1 MGITIKDIAVMAN
14 TSTATVSRV
23 LSRKPGVAET
33 KRRRILSLA
42 EKLGYRPN
50 RLAQNLALQKSY
62 VLGFIA
68 ADLLNPIYIDFFRRV
83 QRRVEAMGY
92 QVLIADSEQDAK
104 KERHNVE
111 VMRQHRAEGMII
123 FPVHDWR
130 LHSEVDHFLE
140 LRLQKYPFVVLGKL
154 DGLSAD
160 IVTIDEVGI
169 SYKIGRHLLELG
181 HRSIGF
187 VGYDTENRPVRE
199 RYEGVRKALA
209 ESGVELNPA
218 HVIENS
224 EGWVDRTVAMLR
236 RPDRPTALVIISDVN
251 TLMALRLIQETGLRI
266 PEDLSIATFENGI
279 WTRHLKPTITTTGEV
294 NSEIATLAMDLL
306 FARMEDR
313 DRPPR
318 QHLLLPEL
326 LIRESTGPCPKR

>member
-1 MGITIKDIAVMAN
+1 
-14 TSTATVSRV
+14 
-23 LSRKPGVAET
+23 
-33 KRRRILSLA
+33 
-42 EKLGYRPN
+42 
-50 RLAQNLALQKSY
+50 
-62 VLGFIA
+62 
-68 ADLLNPIYIDFFRRV
+68 
-83 QRRVEAMGY
+83 
-92 QVLIADSEQDAK
+92 
-104 KERHNVE
+104 
-111 VMRQHRAEGMII
+111 
-123 FPVHDWR
+123 
-130 LHSEVDHFLE
+130 

-251 TLMALRLIQETGLRI
+251 TLMALARYRKETGLRI
-266 PEDLSIATFENGI
+266 
-279 WTRHLKPTITTTGEV
+279 R
-294 NSEIATLAMDLL
+294 
-306 FARMEDR
+306 
-313 DRPPR
+313 
-318 QHLLLPEL
+318 
-326 LIRESTGPCPKR
+326 